1 MLASCCT
8 GSLARA
14 RAKGTVCGALMMT
27 SFFTYCA
34 PPAASGTNVPARM
47 ETTATWFGQLIWS
60 FQIRPGQPLT
70 NHGQGDDAKDRRSA
84 SSARARTSCGSPT
97 VLDSRGLARLNALA
111 GLCRYRQT
119 EPESAIT
126 QFAMHSLNHDH
137 HLRAV
142 LRAHLA
148 PRVGE
153 RNLLVDELLL
163 AWGAVR
169 ADVTLV
175 NGTLEGFEIKAAK
188 DTLKRLPAQIEAYDA
203 IFEYAWLVT
212 KYQTPE

>member
-1 MLASCCT
+1 
-8 GSLARA
+8 
-14 RAKGTVCGALMMT
+14 
-27 SFFTYCA
+27 
-34 PPAASGTNVPARM
+34 
-47 ETTATWFGQLIWS
+47 
-60 FQIRPGQPLT
+60 
-70 NHGQGDDAKDRRSA
+70 
-84 SSARARTSCGSPT
+84 
-97 VLDSRGLARLNALA
+97 
-111 GLCRYRQT
+111 
-119 EPESAIT
+119 
-126 QFAMHSLNHDH
+126 MHSVNHDH

-163 AWGAVR
+163 AWGAAR
-169 ADVTLV
+169 ADVALV

-212 KYQTPE
+212 TTNHLREARAVLPVWWGILVANEGQTGLGLVQDRTATPNQKRQGEHLVRLLWRDEVVTKLEAHGLMKGLKSKPKLVLYEHLAAAMPVEELGAYVRECLKARPDWRA